1 MTKVQSQHSA
11 DGLLCQFS
19 GRIFLAVRAPA
30 SIEFAYESATWAV
43 PRIFG
48 STATDY
54 HFNSPDHYT
63 MDQSQITESKKR
75 SLTYIQ
81 AQEIAYKLKSKAD
94 LIQYMDK
101 HRKCPA
107 LPLLTP

>member
-1 MTKVQSQHSA
+1 
-11 DGLLCQFS
+11 
-19 GRIFLAVRAPA
+19 
-30 SIEFAYESATWAV
+30 
-43 PRIFG
+43 
-48 STATDY
+48 
-54 HFNSPDHYT
+54 